1 MVIPPSAPQ
10 PLLDATPSPAGAGNL
25 RLLVVGAAPPMLS
38 GIAQWATQER
48 VSVEA
53 APDLPRAARLLS
65 SGQWDVVLTV
75 LGDRPDEELA
85 WWTDT
90 LRGIAG
96 SPRLIAAAEGA
107 NIGLVLRAEKLG
119 VREILSLPLR
129 RDDIRRALRDVRSA
143 TTDTVVSLPSV
154 KAPDIGEYAL
164 VGQSAAMVDVYKMMA
179 RVAASTA
186 TVLIQGESGTGK
198 EVLARAL
205 HMHGARAAQPFVA
218 VNCAAIPE
226 NLLESELFGHE
237 KGAFT
242 GAVARKI
249 GRFEQANRGTLFL
262 DEIADMSLGL
272 QAKIL
277 RAVQERVI
285 ERVGGGEPIGVDVR
299 LIAATNRDLREAIQ
313 QGRFR
318 EDLFFRLAVV
328 IIQLPRLVDR
338 GEDLLLLTAYFTRVF
353 ADRYGKT
360 IDSISEDALE
370 LLRGHG
376 WVGNVRE
383 LRNVIERAVI
393 VACDR
398 TLRVEHLP
406 DELRGE
412 LPKLA
417 ERRGPGLPTL
427 AELEARHIARV
438 LAHTSGHVG
447 EAAEILGIHRNT
459 LTRKIK
465 EYGL

>member
-1 MVIPPSAPQ
+1 MAIPPSPPQ
-10 PLLDATPSPAGAGNL
+10 QLLDAPPPAVTSNL
-25 RLLVVGAAPPMLS
+25 RLLVVGAGPPILS

-48 VSVEA
+48 VTVEA
-53 APDLPRAARLLS
+53 APDLPRAARLLA
-65 SGQWDVVLTV
+65 GGRWDVVLAI
-75 LGDRPDEELA
+75 LGERPDEELA
-85 WWTDT
+85 WWTET
-90 LRGIAG
+90 LRGVLG
-96 SPRLIAAAEGA
+96 TPRLIAAAEGA

-119 VREILSLPLR
+119 VRELLSLPLR
-129 RDDIRRALRDVRSA
+129 RDDIRRALRDVRSE
-143 TTDTVVSLPSV
+143 TTDTVIGLPPV
-154 KAPDIGEYAL
+154 NAPDVGEYAL
-164 VGQSAAMVDVYKMMA
+164 IGQSAAMVDVYKMMA

-205 HMHGARAAQPFVA
+205 HVHGPRAVQPFVA

-262 DEIADMSLGL
+262 DEIADMSLAL

-285 ERVGGGEPIGVDVR
+285 ERVGGGEPISVDVR

-328 IIQLPRLVDR
+328 TIQLPRLVDR
-338 GEDLLLLTAYFTRVF
+338 GEDLLLLTSYFTRLF
-353 ADRYGKT
+353 ADRYGKV

-393 VACDR
+393 VTSDH

-406 DELRGE
+406 DEMRGE
-412 LPKLA
+412 MPKLA

-447 EAAEILGIHRNT
+447 AAATILGIHRNT
-459 LTRKIK
+459 LTRKIR